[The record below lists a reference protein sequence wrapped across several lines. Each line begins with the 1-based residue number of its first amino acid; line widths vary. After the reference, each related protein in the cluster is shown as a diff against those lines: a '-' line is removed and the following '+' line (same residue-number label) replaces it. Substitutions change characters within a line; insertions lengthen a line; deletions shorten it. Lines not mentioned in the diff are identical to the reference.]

1 MNETLQFA
9 VDKIG
14 NLGVEGLDGV
24 ISTGSGQSMEFSGLE
39 KIAEISY
46 SEIPGMAGESIYGQ
60 EGVLRIFKNKF
71 GKYWAVFI
79 GRKHFYQG
87 YGYREIGFYIDV
99 SHALGASRL
108 VCLNAAG
115 GLDPSLTVGEILVA
129 RKFKCFVPLEGIP
142 IPLDGT
148 PWRETSAGLVDSIIS
163 SAIDVGIALKRS
175 NYVGVPG
182 PTYETAADVNWLRK
196 LGATVVGMST
206 VPELMRALELS
217 MQTTCVSVIANVHGG
232 GKVLTHEEVVDSSR
246 KANNNLAR
254 VIENFIS

>member
-1 MNETLQFA
+1 MNETLHPA
-9 VDKIG
+9 IEKIKS
-14 NLGVEGLDGV
+14 LGVERLDGV
-24 ISTGSGQSMEFSGLE
+24 ISTGSGQSMEFGSLE

-60 EGVLRIFKNKF
+60 EGVLRIFRNNA
-71 GKYWAVFI
+71 GKYYAVFI

-108 VCLNAAG
+108 ICLNAAG
-115 GLDPSLTVGEILVA
+115 GLDPSLSVGEILVA
-129 RKFKCFVPLEGIP
+129 QKFKCFIPLEGIP
-142 IPLDGT
+142 LDGT
-148 PWRETSAGLVDSIIS
+148 LWLETSADLVNSIIS
-163 SAIDVGIALKRS
+163 SASEIGIAMRQS

-182 PTYETAADVNWLRK
+182 PTYETAADVNWLRE

-246 KANNNLAR
+246 KANHDLAR
-254 VIENFIS
+254 IIENYIS